1 MKKHFATT
9 APQSGGQTQKCAKF
23 TLIELLI
30 VIAII
35 AILAAMLLP
44 ALNKARS
51 KATTTKC
58 INNLKQCAAAN
69 LAYANDNKDLIMW
82 CSDPSD
88 QNTWAGILLKLH
100 YLPGTYTSLGN
111 NFLFNPAIVCP
122 TVKKNPTAD
131 KESQLQFRTYG
142 MPKYSSDYDLTSRT
156 KGNVLGKFVVVLGSE
171 HLYYSLVKM
180 KRPSGTAMLVDSG
193 YLNSHNQFGYCYF
206 SVQVH
211 NITADYGITLRHSG
225 RANITHMD
233 GHVETAN
240 PQELY
245 ANPTNFRRYIDE
257 NGVLSPAQYPPYYEA
272 L

>member
-1 MKKHFATT
+1 MKKHFAT
-9 APQSGGQTQKCAKF
+9 AQPQAGGRERKRVEF

-171 HLYYSLVKM
+171 HLYYSQSVRLLLLQ
-180 KRPSGTAMLVDSG
+180 RSGAQ
-193 YLNSHNQFGYCYF
+193 H
-206 SVQVH
+206 H
-211 NITADYGITLRHSG
+211 RRLRHH
-225 RANITHMD
+225 A
-233 GHVETAN
+233 A
-240 PQELY
+240 
-245 ANPTNFRRYIDE
+245 
-257 NGVLSPAQYPPYYEA
+257 A
-272 L
+272 LRPGEHHPHGWAR